1 MSQII
6 LAEGAAA
13 STPATGK
20 VTIYAKTDGAV
31 YSKDDAGAET
41 QLGVGGSG
49 APSNAT
55 YIVQTADGTLS
66 NEQVLASLAT
76 GIVKNTTTTGVLS
89 IAAAGTDYVA
99 PGSTTSSGLTMATN
113 RLLGRN
119 TAATGAIEEIVL
131 GTNLSF
137 TGTTLNAAATG
148 LADGDKGD
156 ITVSASGATWTID
169 AGVVTYAKMQDISAT
184 DKLLGRST
192 AGSGDVEEIT
202 CTAAG
207 RALLDDADASAQ
219 RTTLGLVIGTDVQ
232 AYDADTAKLDV
243 DQSWT
248 GAQRG
253 TPTTD
258 NDLSFDLSAA
268 NNFTCT
274 PSASGTLT
282 FTNHT
287 SGQSG
292 FVLLVN
298 GSNYA
303 IAAAATTKITTADL
317 TKISAT
323 GTYLISYYDNGTNA
337 YCVAS
342 ASIA

>member
-1 MSQII
+1 MSYTKVTDFASKDALLSGNPAKLVKGVEIDDEFNAIQVADALNVKTDDIGVTVQAYSAN
-6 LAEGAAA
+6 LAEYAAVN
-13 STPATGK
+13 P
-20 VTIYAKTDGAV
+20 
-31 YSKDDAGAET
+31 
-41 QLGVGGSG
+41 
-49 APSNAT
+49 
-55 YIVQTADGTLS
+55 
-66 NEQVLASLAT
+66 
-76 GIVKNTTTTGVLS
+76 
-89 IAAAGTDYVA
+89 
-99 PGSTTSSGLTMATN
+99 
-113 RLLGRN
+113 
-119 TAATGAIEEIVL
+119 
-131 GTNLSF
+131 
-137 TGTTLNAAATG
+137 
-148 LADGDKGD
+148 
-156 ITVSASGATWTID
+156 
-169 AGVVTYAKMQDISAT
+169 
-184 DKLLGRST
+184 
-192 AGSGDVEEIT
+192 
-202 CTAAG
+202 TAAG
-207 RALLDDADASAQ
+207 LALLDDVDAAAQRATMGAQAYSANLDEYAAVNPTAAGLALLDDADASAQ
-219 RTTLGLVIGTDVQ
+219 RTTLGLVIGTDIQ

>member
-1 MSQII
+1 MSYTKVTDFASKDALLSGNPAKLVKGVEIDDEFNAIQVADALNVKTADIGVTVQAYSAN
-6 LAEGAAA
+6 LAEYAAVN
-13 STPATGK
+13 P
-20 VTIYAKTDGAV
+20 
-31 YSKDDAGAET
+31 
-41 QLGVGGSG
+41 
-49 APSNAT
+49 
-55 YIVQTADGTLS
+55 
-66 NEQVLASLAT
+66 
-76 GIVKNTTTTGVLS
+76 
-89 IAAAGTDYVA
+89 
-99 PGSTTSSGLTMATN
+99 
-113 RLLGRN
+113 
-119 TAATGAIEEIVL
+119 
-131 GTNLSF
+131 
-137 TGTTLNAAATG
+137 
-148 LADGDKGD
+148 
-156 ITVSASGATWTID
+156 
-169 AGVVTYAKMQDISAT
+169 
-184 DKLLGRST
+184 
-192 AGSGDVEEIT
+192 
-202 CTAAG
+202 TAAG
-207 RALLDDADASAQ
+207 LTLLDDVDAAAQRATLGAQAYSANLDEYAAVNPTAAGLALLDDADASAQ
-219 RTTLGLVIGTDVQ
+219 RTTLGLVIGTDIQ

>member
-1 MSQII
+1 MSYTKVTDFASKDALLSGNPAKLVKGVEIDDEFNAIQVADALNVKTADIGVTVQAYSAN
-6 LAEGAAA
+6 LAEYAAVN
-13 STPATGK
+13 P
-20 VTIYAKTDGAV
+20 
-31 YSKDDAGAET
+31 
-41 QLGVGGSG
+41 
-49 APSNAT
+49 
-55 YIVQTADGTLS
+55 
-66 NEQVLASLAT
+66 
-76 GIVKNTTTTGVLS
+76 
-89 IAAAGTDYVA
+89 
-99 PGSTTSSGLTMATN
+99 
-113 RLLGRN
+113 
-119 TAATGAIEEIVL
+119 
-131 GTNLSF
+131 
-137 TGTTLNAAATG
+137 
-148 LADGDKGD
+148 
-156 ITVSASGATWTID
+156 
-169 AGVVTYAKMQDISAT
+169 
-184 DKLLGRST
+184 
-192 AGSGDVEEIT
+192 
-202 CTAAG
+202 TAAG
-207 RALLDDADASAQ
+207 LTLLDDVDAAAQRATLGAQAYSANLDEYAAVNPTAAGLALLDDADASAQ

>member
-1 MSQII
+1 MSYTKVTDFASKDALLSGNPAKLVKGVEIDDEFNAIQVADALNVKTADIGVTVQAYSAN
-6 LAEGAAA
+6 LAEYAAVN
-13 STPATGK
+13 P
-20 VTIYAKTDGAV
+20 
-31 YSKDDAGAET
+31 
-41 QLGVGGSG
+41 
-49 APSNAT
+49 
-55 YIVQTADGTLS
+55 
-66 NEQVLASLAT
+66 
-76 GIVKNTTTTGVLS
+76 
-89 IAAAGTDYVA
+89 
-99 PGSTTSSGLTMATN
+99 
-113 RLLGRN
+113 
-119 TAATGAIEEIVL
+119 
-131 GTNLSF
+131 
-137 TGTTLNAAATG
+137 
-148 LADGDKGD
+148 
-156 ITVSASGATWTID
+156 
-169 AGVVTYAKMQDISAT
+169 
-184 DKLLGRST
+184 
-192 AGSGDVEEIT
+192 
-202 CTAAG
+202 TAAG
-207 RALLDDADASAQ
+207 LTLLDDVDAAAQRATLGAQAYSANLDEYAAVNPTAAGLALLDDADASAQ
-219 RTTLGLVIGTDVQ
+219 RTTLGLVIGTDIQ

-274 PSASGTLT
+274 PSAGGTLT

-298 GSNYA
+298 GSDYA

>member
-1 MSQII
+1 MSYTKVTDFASKDALLSGNPAKLVKGVEIDDEFNAIQVADALNVKTADIGVTVQAYSAN
-6 LAEGAAA
+6 LAEYAAVN
-13 STPATGK
+13 P
-20 VTIYAKTDGAV
+20 
-31 YSKDDAGAET
+31 
-41 QLGVGGSG
+41 
-49 APSNAT
+49 
-55 YIVQTADGTLS
+55 
-66 NEQVLASLAT
+66 
-76 GIVKNTTTTGVLS
+76 
-89 IAAAGTDYVA
+89 
-99 PGSTTSSGLTMATN
+99 
-113 RLLGRN
+113 
-119 TAATGAIEEIVL
+119 
-131 GTNLSF
+131 
-137 TGTTLNAAATG
+137 
-148 LADGDKGD
+148 
-156 ITVSASGATWTID
+156 
-169 AGVVTYAKMQDISAT
+169 
-184 DKLLGRST
+184 
-192 AGSGDVEEIT
+192 
-202 CTAAG
+202 TAAG
-207 RALLDDADASAQ
+207 LAILDDADAAAQRATLGAQAYSANLDEYAAVNPTAAGLALLDDADASAQ
-219 RTTLGLVIGTDVQ
+219 RTTLGLVIGTDIQ

>member
-1 MSQII
+1 MSYTKVTDFASKDALLSGNPAKLVKGVEIDDEFNAIQVADALNVKTADIGVTVQAYSAN
-6 LAEGAAA
+6 LAEYAAVN
-13 STPATGK
+13 P
-20 VTIYAKTDGAV
+20 
-31 YSKDDAGAET
+31 
-41 QLGVGGSG
+41 
-49 APSNAT
+49 
-55 YIVQTADGTLS
+55 
-66 NEQVLASLAT
+66 
-76 GIVKNTTTTGVLS
+76 
-89 IAAAGTDYVA
+89 
-99 PGSTTSSGLTMATN
+99 
-113 RLLGRN
+113 
-119 TAATGAIEEIVL
+119 
-131 GTNLSF
+131 
-137 TGTTLNAAATG
+137 
-148 LADGDKGD
+148 
-156 ITVSASGATWTID
+156 
-169 AGVVTYAKMQDISAT
+169 
-184 DKLLGRST
+184 
-192 AGSGDVEEIT
+192 
-202 CTAAG
+202 TAAG
-207 RALLDDADASAQ
+207 LAILDDADAAAQRATLGAQAYSANLDEYAAVNPTAAGLALLDGADASAQ
-219 RTTLGLVIGTDVQ
+219 RTTLGLVIGTDIQ

-298 GSNYA
+298 GSDYA

>member
-1 MSQII
+1 MSY
-6 LAEGAAA
+6 
-13 STPATGK
+13 TK
-20 VTIYAKTDGAV
+20 VTDFATKDALLSGNPAKLVKGV
-31 YSKDDAGAET
+31 EIDDEFNAIQVADALNVKT
-41 QLGVGGSG
+41 GGSLG
-49 APSNAT
+49 TPSS
-55 YIVQTADGTLS
+55 GTLT
-66 NEQVLASLAT
+66 NCT
-76 GIVKNTTTTGVLS
+76 GLP
-89 IAAAGTDYVA
+89 AAGVTGTALV
-99 PGSTTSSGLTMATN
+99 
-113 RLLGRN
+113 
-119 TAATGAIEEIVL
+119 TAAI
-131 GTNLSF
+131 
-137 TGTTLNAAATG
+137 GTTVQAYSANLDEYAA
-148 LADGDKGD
+148 
-156 ITVSASGATWTID
+156 VNP
-169 AGVVTYAKMQDISAT
+169 
-184 DKLLGRST
+184 
-192 AGSGDVEEIT
+192 
-202 CTAAG
+202 TAAG
-207 RALLDDADASAQ
+207 LALLDDADASAQ

-323 GTYLISYYDNGTNA
+323 GTYLLSYYDDGTNA

>member
-1 MSQII
+1 MSYTKVTDFASKDALLSGNPAKLVKGVEIDDEFNAIQVADALNVKTADIGVTVQAYSAN
-6 LAEGAAA
+6 LAEYAAVN
-13 STPATGK
+13 P
-20 VTIYAKTDGAV
+20 
-31 YSKDDAGAET
+31 
-41 QLGVGGSG
+41 
-49 APSNAT
+49 
-55 YIVQTADGTLS
+55 
-66 NEQVLASLAT
+66 
-76 GIVKNTTTTGVLS
+76 
-89 IAAAGTDYVA
+89 
-99 PGSTTSSGLTMATN
+99 
-113 RLLGRN
+113 
-119 TAATGAIEEIVL
+119 
-131 GTNLSF
+131 
-137 TGTTLNAAATG
+137 
-148 LADGDKGD
+148 
-156 ITVSASGATWTID
+156 
-169 AGVVTYAKMQDISAT
+169 
-184 DKLLGRST
+184 
-192 AGSGDVEEIT
+192 
-202 CTAAG
+202 TAAG
-207 RALLDDADASAQ
+207 LAILDDADAAAQRATLGAQAYSANLDEYAAVNPTAAGLALLDDADASAQ

>member
-1 MSQII
+1 MSYTKVTDFASKDALLSGNPAKLVKGVEIDDEFNAIQVADALNVKTADIGVTVQAYSAN
-6 LAEGAAA
+6 LAEYAAVN
-13 STPATGK
+13 P
-20 VTIYAKTDGAV
+20 
-31 YSKDDAGAET
+31 
-41 QLGVGGSG
+41 
-49 APSNAT
+49 
-55 YIVQTADGTLS
+55 
-66 NEQVLASLAT
+66 
-76 GIVKNTTTTGVLS
+76 
-89 IAAAGTDYVA
+89 
-99 PGSTTSSGLTMATN
+99 
-113 RLLGRN
+113 
-119 TAATGAIEEIVL
+119 
-131 GTNLSF
+131 
-137 TGTTLNAAATG
+137 
-148 LADGDKGD
+148 
-156 ITVSASGATWTID
+156 
-169 AGVVTYAKMQDISAT
+169 
-184 DKLLGRST
+184 
-192 AGSGDVEEIT
+192 
-202 CTAAG
+202 TAAG
-207 RALLDDADASAQ
+207 LTLLDDVDAAAQRATLGAQAYSANLDEYAAVNPTAAGLALLDDADASAQ
-219 RTTLGLVIGTDVQ
+219 RTTLGLVIGTDIQ

-323 GTYLISYYDNGTNA
+323 GTYLLSYYDDGTNA